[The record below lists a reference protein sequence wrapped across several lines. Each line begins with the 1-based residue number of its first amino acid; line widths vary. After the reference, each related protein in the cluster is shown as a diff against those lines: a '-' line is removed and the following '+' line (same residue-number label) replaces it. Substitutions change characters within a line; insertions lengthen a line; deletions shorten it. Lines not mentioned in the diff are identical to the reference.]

1 MKVLLFGRTGQ
12 VGSALAEQAVAPV
25 VLQSLNRVD
34 VDLADSSAIDRVIRE
49 AQPDVVINAAA
60 YTAVDGAESEPDEAY
75 QVNAKAPGVM
85 AQACLECQALL
96 VHYSTDYV
104 FDGRGRQPYV
114 EDSPTEPTGVYARSK
129 LAGELAVMVAGGQA
143 IILRTG
149 WVYSHDGRN
158 FLHTML
164 RLAESGVP
172 LSVVADQVGAPT
184 YAPDLAAATWEIIDR
199 LQALSSTTTPR
210 IFHATN
216 HGEVSWH
223 GFASALFQRLGRDDV
238 VVEAITTAMYPT
250 AAPRPAYSVLS
261 NERLDKEFGVQ
272 LPSWEEGMMRCLDR
286 LRAAEP

>member
-25 VLQSLNRVD
+25 VLQSLHRVD
-34 VDLADSSAIDRVIRE
+34 VDLADSSAIDRVIRQ

-60 YTAVDGAESEPDEAY
+60 YTAVDAAESEPDQAY

-114 EDSPTEPTGVYARSK
+114 EDSPTGPTGVYARSK
-129 LAGELAVMVAGGQA
+129 LAGEVAVMAAGGQA

-164 RLAESGVP
+164 RLAESGAP

-184 YAPDLAAATWEIIDR
+184 YAPDLATATWKIIDR
-199 LQALSSTTTPR
+199 LQAESSTSTLR
-210 IFHATN
+210 ILHATN

-223 GFASALFQRLGRDDV
+223 GFASALFECLGRNDV
-238 VVEAITTAMYPT
+238 VVEAIATAMYPT

-261 NERLDKEFGVQ
+261 NERLDREFGVR
-272 LPSWEEGMMRCLDR
+272 LPSWEDGMMRCLDR
-286 LRAAEP
+286 LRTTEP

>member
-12 VGSALAEQAVAPV
+12 VGSALAEQAVAPAV
-25 VLQSLNRVD
+25 VQSLNRAD
-34 VDLADSSAIDRVIRE
+34 VDLADSSAIERVICQT
-49 AQPDVVINAAA
+49 QPDVVINAAA
-60 YTAVDGAESEPDEAY
+60 YTAVDRAESEPDEAY

-85 AQACLECQALL
+85 AQACLECQAVF

-114 EDSPTEPTGVYARSK
+114 EDSPTGPTGVYARSK
-129 LAGELAVMVAGGQA
+129 LAGELAVMAAGGQA

-164 RLAESGVP
+164 RLAESGEP
-172 LSVVADQVGAPT
+172 LSVVGDQVGSPT
-184 YAPDLAAATWEIIDR
+184 YAPDLATATWEIIDR
-199 LQALSSTTTPR
+199 FQALSSSCNPR

-216 HGEVSWH
+216 HGTVSWH
-223 GFASALFQRLGRDDV
+223 GFASALFERLGRDDV

-261 NERLDKEFGVQ
+261 NERLDREFGVR
-272 LPSWEEGMMRCLDR
+272 LPSWEDAMVRCLDR
-286 LRAAEP
+286 LRATEP

>member
-12 VGSALAEQAVAPV
+12 VGSALAEQAVAPAV
-25 VLQSLNRVD
+25 VQSLNRAD
-34 VDLADSSAIDRVIRE
+34 VDLADSSAIDRVICQ

-60 YTAVDGAESEPDEAY
+60 YTAVDRAESEPDEAY

-85 AQACLECQALL
+85 AQACLECQAVL

-114 EDSPTEPTGVYARSK
+114 EDSPTGPTGVYARSK
-129 LAGELAVMVAGGQA
+129 LAGELAVMAAGGQA

-158 FLHTML
+158 FLNTML
-164 RLAESGVP
+164 RLAESGEP
-172 LSVVADQVGAPT
+172 LSVVVDQVGSPT
-184 YAPDLAAATWEIIDR
+184 YAPDLATATWEIIDR
-199 LQALSSTTTPR
+199 FQALSSACKPR

-216 HGEVSWH
+216 HGKVSWH
-223 GFASALFQRLGRDDV
+223 GFASALFERLGRDDV

-261 NERLDKEFGVQ
+261 NERLDREFGVR
-272 LPSWEEGMMRCLDR
+272 LPSWEDAMVRCLDR
-286 LRAAEP
+286 LRATEP

>member
-12 VGSALAEQAVAPV
+12 LGSAIAEQAVAPV
-25 VLQSLNRVD
+25 VLQSLDRKD
-34 VDLADSSAIDRVIRE
+34 ADLADSSAIDRVIRE

-60 YTAVDGAESEPDEAY
+60 YTAVDRAESAPDEAH
-75 QVNAKAPGVM
+75 QVNANAPAVM
-85 AQACLECQALL
+85 ARACLKCQALV

-104 FDGRGRQPYV
+104 FDGRSRQPYV
-114 EDSPTEPTGVYARSK
+114 EDSPTAPGGVYACSK
-129 LAGELAVMVAGGQA
+129 LAGELAVMAAGGQA

-149 WVYSHDGRN
+149 WVYSHDGHN
-158 FLHTML
+158 FLQTML
-164 RLAESGVP
+164 RLADSGVS

-199 LQALSSTTTPR
+199 LQALSSTSAPR

-216 HGEVSWH
+216 NGEVSWH
-223 GFASALFQRLGRDDV
+223 GFASKLFERLGRDDV

-261 NERLDKEFGVQ
+261 NERLDREFGVR
-272 LPSWEEGMMRCLDR
+272 LPSWEDAMVRCLDR
-286 LRAAEP
+286 LRTTEP

>member
-1 MKVLLFGRTGQ
+1 MKVLLFGHTGQ
-12 VGSALAEQAVAPV
+12 VGSALAEQAVAPAV
-25 VLQSLNRVD
+25 VQSLNRAD
-34 VDLADSSAIDRVIRE
+34 VDLADSSAIDRVICQ

-60 YTAVDGAESEPDEAY
+60 YTAVDRAESEPDEAY
-75 QVNAKAPGVM
+75 QVNAKAPRVM
-85 AQACLECQALL
+85 AQACLECQAVF

-114 EDSPTEPTGVYARSK
+114 EDSPTGPTGVYARSK
-129 LAGELAVMVAGGQA
+129 LAGELAVMAAGGQA

-164 RLAESGVP
+164 QLAESGEP
-172 LSVVADQVGAPT
+172 LSGVGDQGGSPT
-184 YAPDLAAATWEIIDR
+184 YAPDLATATWEIIDR
-199 LQALSSTTTPR
+199 FQALSSTCNPR

-216 HGEVSWH
+216 HGTVSWH
-223 GFASALFQRLGRDDV
+223 GFASALFERLGRDDV

-261 NERLDKEFGVQ
+261 NERLDREFGVR
-272 LPSWEEGMMRCLDR
+272 LPSWEDAMVRCLDR
-286 LRAAEP
+286 LRATEP

>member
-1 MKVLLFGRTGQ
+1 MKVLLFGHTGQ
-12 VGSALAEQAVAPV
+12 VGSALAEQAVAPAV
-25 VLQSLNRVD
+25 VQSLNRAD
-34 VDLADSSAIDRVIRE
+34 VDLADSSAIDRVICQ

-60 YTAVDGAESEPDEAY
+60 YTAVDRAESEPDEAY

-85 AQACLECQALL
+85 AQACLECQAVL

-114 EDSPTEPTGVYARSK
+114 EDSPTGPTGVYARSK
-129 LAGELAVMVAGGQA
+129 LAGELAVMAAGGEA

-158 FLHTML
+158 FLNTML
-164 RLAESGVP
+164 RLAESGEP
-172 LSVVADQVGAPT
+172 LSVVVDQVGSPT
-184 YAPDLAAATWEIIDR
+184 YAPDLATATWEIIDR
-199 LQALSSTTTPR
+199 FQALSSACNPR

-216 HGEVSWH
+216 HGKVSWH
-223 GFASALFQRLGRDDV
+223 GFASALFERLVRDDV

-261 NERLDKEFGVQ
+261 NERLDREFGVR
-272 LPSWEEGMMRCLDR
+272 LPSWDDAMARCLDR
-286 LRAAEP
+286 LRTTEP